1 MLTDIEIA
9 QAARLLPIEEIADRA
24 GIAGSLLEPYGR
36 SKAKVR
42 LDAIAPSAPSGSSPR
57 PRGRFIG
64 VTGINPTPYGE
75 GKTVT
80 TIGLVDALQ
89 RLGKKTIG
97 TIRQPSLGPVFGIKG
112 GAAGGGQSQ
121 VAPMEDIN
129 LHFTGDF
136 HAVAAAHNLL
146 AAMVDNHLFHGNHL
160 KIEPKE
166 IYCNRAIDMN
176 DRVLRH
182 AIFGVGPHAN
192 GITREGAF
200 DIVAA
205 SEVMAA
211 LTLSADLMD
220 LRARLGRIV
229 VGRTKEKTFVTA
241 ADLKAHGAMAVLLKD
256 AIKPN
261 LVQTLA
267 GSPMLVHCGPFANVA
282 PGNSSVVA
290 DRMALALADY
300 VVTESGFGSD
310 CGFEKLVDLKCRGAG
325 YGPDAEVI
333 VASTRAL
340 KWHGGGIKKAKDRS
354 EAKVPNP
361 DAVRTGCANLAKHI
375 ENVRGVGCPC
385 VVAIN
390 VFDSDSEEEL
400 AVIEQEARRHGA
412 RVARSSVHANGAA
425 GGEQLATAVLEA
437 LQERATVEPVYEF
450 EWDVRRKIE
459 TVAKRFYGAAG
470 VSFSDSAQHK
480 LDLYESLGYGKLP
493 ICIAKTPMSL
503 SHDPKLKNRPDG
515 FVFPVEEV
523 RLFAGA
529 GYILPLAGSI
539 MTMPGLPD
547 VPAAETIDVDADGR
561 IRGLF

>member
-1 MLTDIEIA
+1 MQSDIEIA
-9 QAARLLPIEEIADRA
+9 QATRLQRIEEIAERA
-24 GIAGSLLEPYGR
+24 GIAKDLLEPYGHA
-36 SKAKVR
+36 KAKVR
-42 LDAIAPSAPSGSSPR
+42 LDATASPGSNPR
-57 PRGRFIG
+57 GRGRFIG

-80 TIGLVDALQ
+80 AIGLVDALA
-89 RLGKKTIG
+89 RLGKKVIG

-112 GAAGGGQSQ
+112 GATGGGYSQ

-136 HAVAAAHNLL
+136 HAVSAAHNLL
-146 AAMVDNHLFHGNHL
+146 AAMVDNHVFQGNRL
-160 KIEPKE
+160 AIEPKE

-182 AIFGVGPHAN
+182 VLFGVGASAN
-192 GITREGAF
+192 GVTREGAF

-211 LTLSADLMD
+211 LTLSTDLMD
-220 LRARLGRIV
+220 LKARLGRII
-229 VGRTKEKTFVTA
+229 VGRTKEKKLVTA
-241 ADLKAHGAMAVLLKD
+241 ADLRAHGAMAVLLKD
-256 AIKPN
+256 ALKPN

-290 DRMALALADY
+290 DRMALGLADY

-361 DAVRTGCANLAKHI
+361 DAVRAGCANLAKHI
-375 ENVRGVGCPC
+375 ENVKMVGCPC

-390 VFDSDSEEEL
+390 VFDTDSEEEL
-400 AVIEQEARRHGA
+400 AVIEEEAKRHGA
-412 RVARSSVHANGAA
+412 KVARSNVHARGGA
-425 GGEQLATAVLEA
+425 GGEDLARAVLLA
-437 LQERATVEPVYEF
+437 LETPAEVTPLYGLG
-450 EWDVRRKIE
+450 WDVKRKIE
-459 TVAKRFYGAAG
+459 AVAKRFYGAAE
-470 VSFSDSAQHK
+470 VRYSDAAQQR
-480 LDLYESLGYGKLP
+480 LALYESLGYGGLP

-503 SHDPKLKNRPDG
+503 SHDAKLKNRPEG
-515 FVFPVEEV
+515 FVFPIEEV

-539 MTMPGLPD
+539 MTMPGLPE
-547 VPAAETIDVDADGR
+547 VPAAETIDVDAEGR

>member
-9 QAARLLPIEEIADRA
+9 QAARLHRIEEIAERA
-24 GIAGSLLEPYGR
+24 GIAEGFLEPYGR
-36 SKAKVR
+36 SKAKVS
-42 LDAIAPSAPSGSSPR
+42 LDAIAPSGAGAR

-64 VTGINPTPYGE
+64 VTGINPTPNGE

-97 TIRQPSLGPVFGIKG
+97 AIRQPSLGPVFGIKG
-112 GAAGGGQSQ
+112 GATGGGHSQ

-146 AAMVDNHLFHGNHL
+146 AAMVDNHVFQGNRL
-160 KIEPKE
+160 KLEPKE

-176 DRVLRH
+176 DRVLRRV
-182 AIFGVGPHAN
+182 IFGIGPSAN
-192 GITREGAF
+192 GVTREGAF

-220 LRARLGRIV
+220 LKARLGRII
-229 VGRTKEKTFVTA
+229 VGRTKDKTFATA
-241 ADLKAHGAMAVLLKD
+241 ADLKAHGAMTVLLKD
-256 AIKPN
+256 ALKPN

-290 DRMALALADY
+290 DRMALSLADY

-340 KWHGGGIKKAKDRS
+340 KWHGGGIKKAKDRG
-354 EAKVPNP
+354 EARAPNP
-361 DAVRTGCANLAKHI
+361 DAIREGCANLAKHI
-375 ENVRGVGCPC
+375 ENVRLVGCPC

-390 VFDSDSEEEL
+390 VFDSDTEEEL
-400 AVIEQEARRHGA
+400 LVIEQEARRHGA
-412 RVARSSVHANGAA
+412 KVARSSVHANGAA
-425 GGEQLATAVLEA
+425 GGEDLAKAVLEA
-437 LQERATVEPVYEF
+437 LEQPASIEPVYEL

-459 TVAKRFYGAAG
+459 TVAKKIYGAGG
-470 VSFSDSAQHK
+470 VSFSEPAQHRIE
-480 LDLYESLGYGKLP
+480 LYESLGFGKLP
-493 ICIAKTPMSL
+493 ICVAKTPMSL
-503 SHDPKLKNRPDG
+503 SHDPKLKNRPEG
-515 FVFPVEEV
+515 FIFPVEEV

-547 VPAAETIDVDADGR
+547 VPAAESIDVDADGR

>member
-1 MLTDIEIA
+1 MLTDIEIG
-9 QAARLLPIEEIADRA
+9 QAARLLRIEEIAERA
-24 GIAGSLLEPYGR
+24 GISGSFLEAYGPT
-36 SKAKVR
+36 KAKVR
-42 LDAIAPSAPSGSSPR
+42 LDAMPSSSKA
-57 PRGRFIG
+57 RGRFIG

-89 RLGKKTIG
+89 RLGKRAMG
-97 TIRQPSLGPVFGIKG
+97 AIRQPSLGPVFGVKG
-112 GAAGGGQSQ
+112 GATGGGHAQ

-146 AAMVDNHLFHGNHL
+146 AAMVDNHLFQGNRL
-160 KIEPKE
+160 RLEPKE
-166 IYCNRAIDMN
+166 IFCRRAIDMN
-176 DRVLRH
+176 DRALRH
-182 AIFGVGPHAN
+182 VLFGVGAASN
-192 GITREGAF
+192 GVTREGAF

-211 LTLSADLMD
+211 LTLAADLMD
-220 LRARLGRIV
+220 LKARLGRII
-229 VGRTKEKTFVTA
+229 VGRTKDKTFVTA
-241 ADLKAHGAMAVLLKD
+241 ADLRAHGAMAVLLKD

-267 GSPMLVHCGPFANVA
+267 GNPVLVHCGPFANVA

-290 DRMALALADY
+290 DRMALGLADY

-340 KWHGGGIKKAKDRS
+340 KWHGGGIKKANDRA

-361 DAVRTGCANLAKHI
+361 QAVQVGCANLAKHI
-375 ENVRGVGCPC
+375 ENVRAVGCPC

-400 AVIEQEARRHGA
+400 AVIEEEARRQGA
-412 RVARSSVHANGAA
+412 KVARSSVHAHGGA
-425 GGEQLATAVLEA
+425 GGEDLARAVLAA
-437 LQERATVEPVYEF
+437 LADPATVAPVYEL
-450 EWDVRRKIE
+450 EWDVRRKVE
-459 TVAKRFYGAAG
+459 AVAKRFYGAAA
-470 VSFSDSAQHK
+470 VSFSDVAAQRAA
-480 LDLYESLGYGKLP
+480 LYESLGYGKLP

-503 SHDPKLKNRPDG
+503 SHDPKLKNRPEG
-515 FVFPVEEV
+515 FVFPVEDL

-539 MTMPGLPD
+539 MTMPGLPE
-547 VPAAETIDVDADGR
+547 VPAAESIDIDADGR
-561 IRGLF
+561 VHGLF